1 MAGPDTWLGTSREL
15 WKDVVEGNRF
25 PRWFRVLLALLLIGG
40 ILWSGFLF
48 RRMVVTAH
56 ARDLPPPPDG
66 GAAVEKEIAS
76 LQETAA
82 GFRNAVLARSGST
95 QLTIM
100 AATLARRPFSPSEP
114 EAAEGVEGA
123 SASASAPAPPEMW
136 IKAVLI
142 REKDAAVVADIEG
155 FGEGVIL
162 RRGMTFGGGLGKVL
176 GISQEK
182 VVVTWSGQQLDIP
195 VDR

>member
-15 WKDVVEGNRF
+15 WKDIVEGNRF

-48 RRMVVTAH
+48 RRMVITAH
-56 ARDLPPPPDG
+56 ARDLPPPPAG

-114 EAAEGVEGA
+114 DMAEGDEV
-123 SASASAPAPPEMW
+123 ASASAPARRKCGCLTRPSPGQ
-136 IKAVLI
+136 
-142 REKDAAVVADIEG
+142 RRTHTAAAAS
-155 FGEGVIL
+155 L
-162 RRGMTFGGGLGKVL
+162 RRWLPPAAR
-176 GISQEK
+176 
-182 VVVTWSGQQLDIP
+182 WSS
-195 VDR
+195 